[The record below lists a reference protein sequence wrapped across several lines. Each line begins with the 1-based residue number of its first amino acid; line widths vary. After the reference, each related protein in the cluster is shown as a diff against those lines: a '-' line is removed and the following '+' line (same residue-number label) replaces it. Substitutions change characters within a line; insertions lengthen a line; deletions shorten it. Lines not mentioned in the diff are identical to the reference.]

1 MALVD
6 SQEFPIIALSENIN
20 NCFKYLKNRK
30 HEVRTDSIKYP
41 GRLKKIFFE
50 IKKIEFVYLK
60 KMFIEIRGFMF
71 RYKYFFPSVGRKN
84 HF

>member
-41 GRLKKIFFE
+41 GRLKKFFLR
-50 IKKIEFVYLK
+50 LK
-60 KMFIEIRGFMF
+60 KLNLYI
-71 RYKYFFPSVGRKN
+71 
-84 HF
+84 